1 MHHPTT
7 TSDLLTGNFRDFIR
21 TRIDN
26 SFEEHAIQMLFTDN
40 DEEPENKEVWIT
52 EYNLHDGLELG
63 DPTDPDIQTLEN
75 MLQPFES
82 TVSNS
87 LLMPRCYKIGFC
99 GILKHLLIMIIEMGI

>member
-1 MHHPTT
+1 MY
-7 TSDLLTGNFRDFIR
+7 LVYILV
-21 TRIDN
+21 DN